1 MDRAGTDGAGNK
13 ERLARIE
20 SAFSNG
26 IVLVDDSGAIIWMDG
41 TARQRVNGEL
51 HKLDLPL
58 AKPANDAVDCFA
70 APVELTIGSER
81 LTLGVIQQSDR
92 HKDRSDLVAVIETVI
107 ADSASRFT
115 RTVMDK
121 LRALTPV
128 KRTDGADGAG
138 DVDLLSTRERE
149 VLGLICEGRNDA
161 QMSDLLGLSENTVRN
176 HIASLYRK
184 IGVNRR
190 TAAVIWAR
198 ERGISSRRELSL
210 ERRRRRATANRPVP

>member
-1 MDRAGTDGAGNK
+1 MDRASTEGAGDK
-13 ERLARIE
+13 ERLARIA

-51 HKLDLPL
+51 HRLDLPL
-58 AKPANDAVDCFA
+58 AKPANDTVDCFA
-70 APVELTIGSER
+70 APVELIVGKER

-92 HKDRSDLVAVIETVI
+92 HKDRSDFVAVIETVI

-128 KRTDGADGAG
+128 KRTGGVDGAD
-138 DVDLLSTRERE
+138 DVDLLSMRERE

-198 ERGISSRRELSL
+198 ERGITSRRELSL
-210 ERRRRRATANRPVP
+210 ERRKRRTTASRPIP

>member
-1 MDRAGTDGAGNK
+1 MDRASTEGAGDK
-13 ERLARIE
+13 ERLARIA

-51 HKLDLPL
+51 HRLDLPL
-58 AKPANDAVDCFA
+58 AKPANDTVDCFA
-70 APVELTIGSER
+70 APVELIVGNER

-92 HKDRSDLVAVIETVI
+92 HKDRSDFVAAIETVI

-128 KRTDGADGAG
+128 KRTGGVDGAD
-138 DVDLLSTRERE
+138 DVDLLSMRERE
-149 VLGLICEGRNDA
+149 VLGLICE
-161 QMSDLLGLSENTVRN
+161 
-176 HIASLYRK
+176 
-184 IGVNRR
+184 
-190 TAAVIWAR
+190 AATMHR
-198 ERGISSRRELSL
+198 
-210 ERRRRRATANRPVP
+210 